1 MKIKPIPVESLIFPS
16 LLAIPLFLLCKLEN
30 PQGFQTRL
38 VENSVDFVDNLLS
51 QELFSHFSYI
61 SGAHS
66 YQQVAVD
73 TIF

>member
-1 MKIKPIPVESLIFPS
+1 MKNKPIPVESLIFPN